1 VQRLQTRIYH
11 TVYNECC
18 EFFRIRLL
26 TSTAEEI
33 EKIIEDMDKEVKSL
47 KENMLRSV
55 WYMRG
60 GVTYT
65 EIVNMS
71 YDERV
76 SINKIIEDNLETAK
90 KTGRDF
96 W

>member
-1 VQRLQTRIYH
+1 
-11 TVYNECC
+11 
-18 EFFRIRLL
+18 
-26 TSTAEEI
+26 
-33 EKIIEDMDKEVKSL
+33 MDKEVKGL
-47 KENMLRSV
+47 KENMLRAV

-65 EIVNMS
+65 EIINMS

>member
-1 VQRLQTRIYH
+1 
-11 TVYNECC
+11 
-18 EFFRIRLL
+18 
-26 TSTAEEI
+26 
-33 EKIIEDMDKEVKSL
+33 MDKEVKSL

-76 SINKIIEDNLETAK
+76 AINKIIEDNLETAK

>member
-1 VQRLQTRIYH
+1 
-11 TVYNECC
+11 
-18 EFFRIRLL
+18 
-26 TSTAEEI
+26 
-33 EKIIEDMDKEVKSL
+33 MDKEVKGL
-47 KENMLRSV
+47 KEELLKMV

-60 GVTYT
+60 GVSYS

-71 YDERV
+71 TPEREYI
-76 SINKIIEDNLETAK
+76 SALIKDNLETAK

>member
-1 VQRLQTRIYH
+1 
-11 TVYNECC
+11 
-18 EFFRIRLL
+18 
-26 TSTAEEI
+26 
-33 EKIIEDMDKEVKSL
+33 MDKEVKGL
-47 KENMLRSV
+47 KENMLRAV

>member
-1 VQRLQTRIYH
+1 
-11 TVYNECC
+11 
-18 EFFRIRLL
+18 
-26 TSTAEEI
+26 
-33 EKIIEDMDKEVKSL
+33 MDKEVKSL
-47 KENMLRSV
+47 KESMLRSV

-71 YDERV
+71 HDERV

>member
-1 VQRLQTRIYH
+1 
-11 TVYNECC
+11 
-18 EFFRIRLL
+18 
-26 TSTAEEI
+26 
-33 EKIIEDMDKEVKSL
+33 MDKEVKSL
-47 KENMLRSV
+47 KESMLRSV

-76 SINKIIEDNLETAK
+76 SINKIIEETI
-90 KTGRDF
+90 TNNH
-96 W
+96 

>member
-1 VQRLQTRIYH
+1 MENDIKQIKEGCYRL
-11 TVYNECC
+11 
-18 EFFRIRLL
+18 
-26 TSTAEEI
+26 A
-33 EKIIEDMDKEVKSL
+33 
-47 KENMLRSV
+47 

-76 SINKIIEDNLETAK
+76 SINKIIEDNLETSK

>member
-1 VQRLQTRIYH
+1 
-11 TVYNECC
+11 
-18 EFFRIRLL
+18 
-26 TSTAEEI
+26 
-33 EKIIEDMDKEVKSL
+33 MDKEVKSL

-90 KTGRDF
+90 KTGQPF

>member
-1 VQRLQTRIYH
+1 
-11 TVYNECC
+11 
-18 EFFRIRLL
+18 
-26 TSTAEEI
+26 
-33 EKIIEDMDKEVKSL
+33 MDKEVKSL

-71 YDERV
+71 HDERV